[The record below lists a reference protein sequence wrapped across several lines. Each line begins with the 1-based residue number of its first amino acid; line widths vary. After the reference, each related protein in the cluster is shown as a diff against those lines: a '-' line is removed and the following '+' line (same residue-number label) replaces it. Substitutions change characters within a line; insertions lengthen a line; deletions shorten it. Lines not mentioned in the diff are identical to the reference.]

1 MAIGQSKQR
10 LDAEAKVTGRARYT
24 DDMGLP
30 GMRHAAYV
38 HSTIAH
44 GMVLSIDASEALALP
59 GVEAVFTADDVP
71 GFLFPT
77 AGHPYSMDPS
87 HGDVADRLLLTKHVR
102 YYGDE
107 VAVVV
112 ARDGLTAR
120 KAAHLVKVEY
130 EPLPVMTSAE
140 TALAPGA
147 PVLQPSV
154 NPDGNL
160 LKQHTLECNGTLD
173 EALAAAD
180 VVVEGAYRTPT
191 MQHCHLE
198 NQTAYAY
205 MDDMRHIVIVS
216 STQIPHICRRV
227 VGQALGI
234 PWSSVRVIKP
244 YIGGGFGNKQD
255 VVLEPIVAFLTMKLD
270 GAPVS
275 MELTREECMLCTRVR
290 HAFAMT
296 ARAGATKDGKLL
308 GYGLDVLSNTGAY
321 ASHGHSI
328 AAAGGS
334 KVCYVYPHA
343 TYRFS
348 AKTFY
353 SNIPVGGAC
362 RGYGSPQTA
371 YAIECLMDDTA
382 RALGMDP
389 LDFRLK
395 NTGRNGD
402 ISPLNGKPVATL
414 GISDCLEEGRKKFRW
429 DERKAAC
436 KAFNEEAVRTGSP
449 LRRGVGVSAFSY
461 GSGTYPANVEPGSA
475 RLILN
480 QDGTVNLMTGATEI
494 GQGADTAFAQM
505 VSETLGVAYENIHV
519 ISTQDTDI
527 TPWDPGA
534 YASRQ
539 TYTCAP
545 AVHAVADG
553 LRRKLLEYAAEM
565 TGHTPAALTITP
577 TEQGDAVVFV
587 RNPESVVVTL
597 HDLAMDSFYNKDR
610 GGQLFAEAS
619 FKTRQNPPSFGG
631 CFAEV
636 EVDIDLCKV
645 RITHILNV
653 HDAGVI
659 INPALATAQ
668 VHGGMGMGIDRAVM
682 LFTGA
687 DTIREVIL
695 FPTMKPTDL
704 PKSEKPAEKLENEV
718 IPAPAKVEEK
728 IDFSN
733 VEIDPLFADYVDF
746 DTFSKSD
753 FRAVKVLECE
763 AVKKSKKL
771 LKFTLDDG
779 TGTNRTIL
787 SGIHAY
793 YEPEELVGKT
803 LLAITN
809 LPPRPMMGIDSC
821 GMLISAVHHENG
833 EEKLHLIMLDNHI
846 PAGAKMY

>member
-539 TYTCAP
+539 TY
-545 AVHAVADG
+545 VAGFSIRQTGDL
-553 LRRKLLEYAAEM
+553 LRKKILEYACEVTRQPIQNM
-565 TGHTPAALTITP
+565 DIVNGNI
-577 TEQGDAVVFV
+577 V
-587 RNPESVVVTL
+587 RVPDGRVLMSLSE
-597 HDLAMDSFYNKDR
+597 LAMTAQYNPVHSEHIT
-610 GGQLFAEAS
+610 AESTYTIRNNAY
-619 FKTRQNPPSFGG
+619 SFG
-631 CFAEV
+631 CTFAEV
-636 EVDIDLCKV
+636 EVDIPMCRVKLVDM
-645 RITHILNV
+645 INV
-653 HDAGVI
+653 HDCGRL
-659 INPALATAQ
+659 INPALAEAQ
-668 VHGGMGMGIDRAVM
+668 VHGGMSMAIGYGLSEQLLFDPKTGRPLNNNLLDYKLSTFMDHPDLRAE
-682 LFTGA
+682 F
-687 DTIREVIL
+687 IQNPE
-695 FPTMKPTDL
+695 PTSPFGTKALGEP
-704 PKSEKPAEKLENEV
+704 PACSG
-718 IPAPAKVEEK
+718 APAIRNAIYNATGVAINTIPITPHVLFAEFSRAGLIKDEWTKEEK
-728 IDFSN
+728 
-733 VEIDPLFADYVDF
+733 
-746 DTFSKSD
+746 
-753 FRAVKVLECE
+753 
-763 AVKKSKKL
+763 
-771 LKFTLDDG
+771 
-779 TGTNRTIL
+779 
-787 SGIHAY
+787 
-793 YEPEELVGKT
+793 
-803 LLAITN
+803 
-809 LPPRPMMGIDSC
+809 
-821 GMLISAVHHENG
+821 
-833 EEKLHLIMLDNHI
+833 
-846 PAGAKMY
+846 

>member
-1 MAIGQSKQR
+1 MSKSVGKSVTR
-10 LDAEAKVTGRARYT
+10 VDAYEKATGRAKYVADLCDQSALVARI
-24 DDMGLP
+24 L
-30 GMRHAAYV
+30 HA
-38 HSTIAH
+38 TIAH
-44 GMVLSIDASEALALP
+44 GYVKSIDTTEAEAVP
-59 GVEAVFTADDVP
+59 GVVKVLTCFNVP
-71 GFLFPT
+71 DYRFPT
-77 AGHPYSMDPS
+77 AGHPWSTDPA
-87 HGDVADRLLLTKHVR
+87 HQDVADRLLLNHHVR
-102 YYGDE
+102 YYGDDIA
-107 VAVVV
+107 AVI
-112 ARDGLTAR
+112 AENEI
-120 KAAHLVKVEY
+120 AAAQAVRALKVEY
-130 EPLPVMTSAE
+130 EELPFVLDVQKAMEPDAPQIHEDCPGNVLKHTDIRRGDYQ
-140 TALAPGA
+140 TAIQEPG
-147 PVLQPSV
+147 LIR
-154 NPDGNL
+154 
-160 LKQHTLECNGTLD
+160 
-173 EALAAAD
+173 
-180 VVVEGAYRTPT
+180 VEGWYDTPT
-191 MQHCHLE
+191 VQHCHIE
-198 NQTAYAY
+198 NHGCFAYEEAG
-205 MDDMRHIVIVS
+205 RVVVVT
-216 STQIPHICRRV
+216 STQIPHIIRRV
-227 VGQALGI
+227 VGQALGL
-234 PWSSVRVIKP
+234 PWGKVRIIKP

-414 GISDCLEEGRKKFRW
+414 GISDCLEEGRERFRW

-545 AVHAVADG
+545 AVHAVADE
-553 LRRKLLEYAAEM
+553 LRRKLLGYAAEM
-565 TGHTPAALTITP
+565 TGHTPAALTIAP
-577 TEQGDAVVFV
+577 TAQGDAVVFV
-587 RNPESVVVTL
+587 RNAESVVVTL

-610 GGQLFAEAS
+610 GGQLSAEAS

-636 EVDIDLCKV
+636 EVDIELCKV
-645 RITHILNV
+645 RISHILNV

-668 VHGGMGMGIDRAVM
+668 VHGGMGMGIGWALYEELLVDPA
-682 LFTGA
+682 TGRVHNNNLL
-687 DTIREVIL
+687 DYK
-695 FPTMKPTDL
+695 FPTTCDIPDL
-704 PKSEKPAEKLENEV
+704 DCAFVETQEPSGVYGNKSLGEPPL
-718 IPAPAKVEEK
+718 ISPAPALR
-728 IDFSN
+728 N
-733 VEIDPLFADYVDF
+733 
-746 DTFSKSD
+746 
-753 FRAVKVLECE
+753 AVLDATGV
-763 AVKKSKKL
+763 AVNAIPMTPKL
-771 LKFTLDDG
+771 LF
-779 TGTNRTIL
+779 
-787 SGIHAY
+787 
-793 YEPEELVGKT
+793 EEFVKAGLVKG
-803 LLAITN
+803 
-809 LPPRPMMGIDSC
+809 
-821 GMLISAVHHENG
+821 
-833 EEKLHLIMLDNHI
+833 
-846 PAGAKMY
+846 